1 MILFVYPLLNDSISG
16 EDPLSQVDP
25 LGKNLVAVDI
35 FALVSSLRESSLG
48 RGSTRSSESS
58 WKNFL
63 VVDDFALVSSPRVST
78 RSNIFF

>member
-35 FALVSSLRESSLG
+35 LLLYPLLENPLWGEDPLG
-48 RGSTRSSESS
+48 RV
-58 WKNFL
+58 N
-63 VVDDFALVSSPRVST
+63 PRGKISLL
-78 RSNIFF
+78 